1 VDPEMNI
8 KKALT
13 IAGSDSGGGAGIQ
26 ADLKT
31 FAALG
36 VYGSS
41 VITAITAQ
49 NTRGVINSAGI
60 ATTLVDEQLEAVLS
74 DIGADAIKTGMLY
87 DDDIVQAIVNRL
99 KFYKVP
105 CLVVDPVMVATSG
118 DTLLNYR
125 GIDALRDK
133 LLPQAAFITP
143 NREEASALCG
153 FYIESAQDLPKAA
166 REIHHMGADFVI
178 ITGIQEG
185 GQCIDY
191 CYDGSEFNRIIGPI
205 IETANTH
212 GTGCSY
218 SAALTAYVARGASA
232 WTAVS
237 MAKKFVVS
245 GLRYAY
251 QVGKGRGPLNHLAAF
266 FPGKLDDQYIL
277 EIRASAFH
285 DWGNRPPLY
294 DKPLL
299 NVIIGGPLC
308 EGQDYAELTRIAV
321 ANGASLIQLREKD
334 WDTRQL
340 VDTAVNMA
348 RVCHEH
354 GALFVVNDR
363 VDVAAA
369 SGADGVHIGQDD
381 LNPFM
386 ARALL
391 GPEKII
397 GVSAGNITEA
407 LAAVA
412 DGADYLGVGPVYP
425 TASKECR
432 NDAGGPELV
441 AEITARVPVP
451 IIAIGGITPENT
463 RPLIKAGAVGVA
475 VISAILAATDP
486 VQVIRE
492 FIEVLNRGI

>member
-1 VDPEMNI
+1 MTV
-8 KKALT
+8 KKTLT

-49 NTRGVINSAGI
+49 NTLGVINSAGI

-87 DDDIVQAIVNRL
+87 DNDIIEVIVNRL
-99 KFYKVP
+99 GFYKVP

-118 DTLLNYR
+118 DSLLTYK

-133 LLPQAAFITP
+133 LLPQATFLTP

-153 FYIESAQDLPKAA
+153 FNIESAKDLPQAA
-166 REIHHMGADFVI
+166 RALHQMGANFVI
-178 ITGIQEG
+178 ITGIKQD
-185 GQCIDY
+185 GQSIDF
-191 CYDGSEFNRIIGPI
+191 CYDGYEFNQLKGPI
-205 IETANTH
+205 IDTANTH
-212 GTGCSY
+212 GTGCSF
-218 SAALTAYVARGASA
+218 SAALTAYIARGASP
-232 WTAVS
+232 WMAVN
-237 MAKKFVVS
+237 MAKKFVTS

-251 QVGKGRGPLNHLAAF
+251 TVGKGSGPLNHMAAF
-266 FPGKLDDQYIL
+266 YPGKLDDLDIL
-277 EIRASAFH
+277 ETRDNAFH
-285 DWGNRPPLY
+285 DWANRPQLENSPF
-294 DKPLL
+294 L

-308 EGQDYAELTRIAV
+308 EGRDYAELARLAAI
-321 ANGASLIQLREKD
+321 NGAGLIQLREKD

-340 VDTAVNMA
+340 VDTAVKMA
-348 RVCHEH
+348 KVCHEY

-381 LNPFM
+381 LNPHM

-397 GVSAGNITEA
+397 GVSAGNINEA

-412 DGADYLGVGPVYP
+412 AGADYLGVGPVYP
-425 TASKECR
+425 TTSKDCR
-432 NDAGGPELV
+432 NDAGGPGLV
-441 AEITARVPVP
+441 AEIAARVSVP
-451 IIAIGGITPENT
+451 IIGIGGITPENT
-463 RPLIKAGAVGVA
+463 PPLIKAGAAGIA
-475 VISAILAATDP
+475 VISSILAAADP
-486 VQVIRE
+486 VWVIQE
-492 FIEVLNRGI
+492 FMGVLNRGR

>member
-1 VDPEMNI
+1 MNI
-8 KKALT
+8 RKALT

-36 VYGSS
+36 LYGSS

-49 NTRGVINSAGI
+49 NTLGVINSAGV
-60 ATTLVDEQLEAVLS
+60 APNMVNEQLEAVLS

-87 DDDIVQAIVNRL
+87 DNDIIEIIVNRL
-99 KFYKVP
+99 EFHKVP

-118 DTLLNYR
+118 DSLLTYK

-133 LLPQAAFITP
+133 LLPQATFITP

-153 FYIESAQDLPKAA
+153 FYIESAKDLPKAA
-166 REIHHMGADFVI
+166 QEIHRMGADFVI

-185 GQCIDY
+185 GQCIDF
-191 CYDGSEFNRIIGPI
+191 CYDGQEFNEIKGPI
-205 IETANTH
+205 IDTANTH

-218 SAALTAYVARGASA
+218 SAALTAYIALGASP

-237 MAKKFVVS
+237 MAKKYVVS

-251 QVGKGRGPLNHLAAF
+251 QVGKGRGPLNHMAAF
-266 FPGKLDDQYIL
+266 FPGKLNISDIL
-277 EIRASAFH
+277 QTRASAFH
-285 DWGNRPPLY
+285 DWGNRPQL
-294 DKPLL
+294 KGSSIL

-308 EGQDYAELTRIAV
+308 EGQDYAELTRLAV
-321 ANGASLIQLREKD
+321 MNGASLIQLREKD

-340 VDTAVNMA
+340 VDTAVKMA

-354 GALFVVNDR
+354 GALLVVNDR

-381 LNPFM
+381 LNPQM

-397 GVSAGNITEA
+397 GVSAGNLTEA
-407 LAAVA
+407 LAAA
-412 DGADYLGVGPVYP
+412 AAGADYLGVGPVYP
-425 TASKECR
+425 TISKDCR
-432 NDAGGPELV
+432 IDAGGVEMV
-441 AEITARVPVP
+441 ADIAARVSVP
-451 IIAIGGITPENT
+451 IVAIGGIAPENT
-463 RPLIKAGAVGVA
+463 APLIKAGAAGVA
-475 VISAILAATDP
+475 VISSILAANNP
-486 VQVIRE
+486 VRVIKE
-492 FIEVLNRGI
+492 FIGVFNSSR

>member
-1 VDPEMNI
+1 VKDEMDI

-49 NTRGVINSAGI
+49 NTLGVINSAGI
-60 ATTLVDEQLEAVLS
+60 TTTLVDEQLDAVLG

-87 DDDIVQAIVNRL
+87 DDDIIEVIVNRL
-99 KFYKVP
+99 KYYKVP

-118 DTLLNYR
+118 DTLLDYK

-133 LLPQAAFITP
+133 LLPQATFLTP
-143 NREEASALCG
+143 NREEASVLCG
-153 FYIESAQDLPKAA
+153 FDIDNENDLPKAA
-166 REIHHMGADFVI
+166 REIHRMGADFVI
-178 ITGIQEG
+178 ITGIQQE
-185 GQCIDY
+185 GQCIDF
-191 CYDGSEFNRIIGPI
+191 CYDGFEFNQLKGPLI
-205 IETANTH
+205 DTANTH
-212 GTGCSY
+212 GTGCSF
-218 SAALTAYVARGASA
+218 SAALTAYIARGASP
-232 WTAVS
+232 WTAVN
-237 MAKKFVVS
+237 MAKKYAAS

-251 QVGKGRGPLNHLAAF
+251 PVGKGRGPLNHLAAF
-266 FPGKLDDQYIL
+266 YPGKLDDPDIL
-277 EIRASAFH
+277 ETRARTFN
-285 DWGNRPPLY
+285 DWGNRLQLKY
-294 DKPLL
+294 PLL

-308 EGQDYAELTRIAV
+308 EGQDYAELTRMAV
-321 ANGASLIQLREKD
+321 ENGAGLIQLREKD

-340 VDTAVNMA
+340 VDMAIKMA

-369 SGADGVHIGQDD
+369 SDADGVHIGQDD
-381 LNPFM
+381 LNPHM

-397 GVSAGNITEA
+397 GISAGNITEA
-407 LAAVA
+407 LAAA
-412 DGADYLGVGPVYP
+412 AGGADYLGVGPVYP
-425 TASKECR
+425 TTSKDCR
-432 NDAGGPELV
+432 IDAGGPELV
-441 AEITARVPVP
+441 AEIAARVPIP
-451 IIAIGGITPENT
+451 IVAIGGITTQNT
-463 RPLIKAGAVGVA
+463 PALLKAGAAGVA
-475 VISAILAATDP
+475 VISSILAASDP
-486 VQVIRE
+486 AKVIKDFMKVIKSER
-492 FIEVLNRGI
+492 

>member
-1 VDPEMNI
+1 MNI
-8 KKALT
+8 KKTLT

-41 VITAITAQ
+41 VITSITAQ
-49 NTRGVINSAGI
+49 NTLGVINSAGI

-87 DDDIVQAIVNRL
+87 DDDIITAIVNRL
-99 KFYKVP
+99 KFYQVP

-118 DTLLNYR
+118 DTLLNYK
-125 GIDALRDK
+125 GVDALRDK
-133 LLPQAAFITP
+133 LLPQANFITP

-153 FYIESAQDLPKAA
+153 FHIESEKDFPKAA

-178 ITGIQEG
+178 ITGIQER
-185 GQCIDY
+185 GQCIDF
-191 CYDGSEFNRIIGPI
+191 CYDGYEFNQLKGPI
-205 IETANTH
+205 IDTADTH

-218 SAALTAYVARGASA
+218 SAALTAYIARGASP
-232 WTAVS
+232 WTAVN

-251 QVGKGRGPLNHLAAF
+251 RVGKGRGPLNHLAAF
-266 FPGKLDDQYIL
+266 FPGKLDVSPIL
-277 EIRASAFH
+277 ETRASAFR
-285 DWGNRPPLY
+285 DWGNRPHLQ
-294 DKPLL
+294 DMPLL

-308 EGQDYAELTRIAV
+308 EGQDYAELTRLAV
-321 ANGASLIQLREKD
+321 ENGASLIQLREKD
-334 WDTRQL
+334 WDTRYL

-348 RVCHEH
+348 RVCHQH

-363 VDVAAA
+363 VDIAAA

-381 LNPFM
+381 LNPTM

-407 LAAVA
+407 LEAVA
-412 DGADYLGVGPVYP
+412 AGADYLGVGPVYP
-425 TASKECR
+425 TTSKNCR
-432 NDAGGPELV
+432 NDAGGAELV
-441 AEITARVPVP
+441 AEIADRVSVPV
-451 IIAIGGITPENT
+451 IGIGGITPENT
-463 RPLIKAGAVGVA
+463 RPLIKAGAAGVA
-475 VISAILAATDP
+475 VISSILAAADP
-486 VQVIRE
+486 ARVING
-492 FIEVLNRGI
+492 FMGVLNRGR